1 MSSVAVVAM
10 DIHKRFSKA
19 VTFDTEGVVVDTQTV
34 GHQSHDWGAS
44 GKVVQLV

>member
-19 VTFDTEGVVVDTQTV
+19 VTFDQEGVVV
-34 GHQSHDWGAS
+34 
-44 GKVVQLV
+44 VV

>member
-19 VTFDTEGVVVDTQTV
+19 VTFNTEGV
-34 GHQSHDWGAS
+34 GCPKSLS
-44 GKVVQLV
+44 GFSEAACN